1 MKPQQVEAQL
11 VRVLSDAIGE
21 LSDPRVPLIVTV
33 ENVSLTPDFSQARVY
48 VSSMG
53 EMEPL
58 LEALHNARGHLQRT
72 VAHHVKMRRTP
83 LLEFFAADDR
93 KW

>member
-11 VRVLSDAIGE
+11 VRVLTDAIGG
-21 LSDPRVPLIVTV
+21 LSDPRVPMIVTV
-33 ENVSLTPDFSQARVY
+33 ENVSLTPDFAQARVY

-53 EMEPL
+53 EMAPL
-58 LEALHNARGHLQRT
+58 LEALHNARGHLQRE
-72 VAHHVKMRRTP
+72 VASVVKLRRTP
-83 LLEFFAADDR
+83 LLDFYAADDR

>member
-1 MKPQQVEAQL
+1 MKPEQVEAQL
-11 VRVLSDAIGE
+11 VRVLTNAIGE
-21 LSDPRVPLIVTV
+21 LNDPRVPIIVTV
-33 ENVSLTPDFSQARVY
+33 EAVSLTPDFAQARVY

-58 LEALHNARGHLQRT
+58 LEALGNARGHLQRQ
-72 VAHHVKMRRTP
+72 VAHAVKMRRTP

-93 KW
+93 RH